1 MLTKYAWLKLKI
13 ILSLISKKKI
23 TFTKIFNAFHCY
35 AAYYLRLDRSAT
47 TPFLINFELS
57 NYCNE
62 NCVFCRTENG
72 RIYDLNP
79 DRKSNFIERG
89 IMQLEIFEAIIKQ
102 TKDTLLMAVPYVNGE
117 PFIYKELG
125 RAIRIATENNVAS
138 MIATN
143 GLLLNEKNINTI
155 LDNGLDFIKVHVSGF
170 SRKIH
175 RIQHRVGDIELI
187 KNNLKLLSRI
197 IMERNVLLIVMVD
210 YILYM
215 HNAHEVELFRKF
227 AKDLGFMFSIRSG
240 NPHGMEGREEKQH
253 KGGLPV
259 GVPCDWLWK
268 VLTINWNG
276 DILPCCDYVTWSGVK
291 GYGRFFTNNTN
302 LSNIWN
308 GTDAVNMRRVHRKQG
323 RAPIPICSKCPR
335 MGVEF
340 KF

>member
-1 MLTKYAWLKLKI
+1 
-13 ILSLISKKKI
+13 
-23 TFTKIFNAFHCY
+23 
-35 AAYYLRLDRSAT
+35 
-47 TPFLINFELS
+47 
-57 NYCNE
+57 
-62 NCVFCRTENG
+62 
-72 RIYDLNP
+72 
-79 DRKSNFIERG
+79 
-89 IMQLEIFEAIIKQ
+89 MQLEIFEAIIKQ

-170 SRKIH
+170 SREIH
-175 RIQHRVGDIELI
+175 SIQHRVGDAELI

-197 IMERNVLLIVMVD
+197 IRERNALLLVMVD
-210 YILYM
+210 YILYK

-227 AKDLGFMFSIRSG
+227 VKDLGFMFSIRPG
-240 NPHGMEGREEKQH
+240 NPRGMEHREDKQYNG
-253 KGGLPV
+253 KPPI

-276 DILPCCDYVTWSGVK
+276 DILPCCDYVTWSDVK
-291 GYGRFFTNNTN
+291 GYGKFSLYNTN
-302 LSNIWN
+302 ISEIWN
-308 GTDAVNMRRVHRKQG
+308 GQDAINMRTIHREEQG
-323 RAPIPICSKCPR
+323 RTLIPICSKCHR
-335 MGVEF
+335 RGVEF